1 MIIRP
6 AEQSEMDTVVDVLAE
21 AFHDDPVSV
30 WSFPDDERRAVALP
44 IFYRAIVLGAWATG
58 GHIDVTGDL
67 SAAIVWTP
75 GEAEGEPDG
84 DVFAGLTEVELGRLG
99 ALFAL
104 MTERA
109 PGGEYHHAQFI
120 GVRKNAQRQGIGARL
135 LRHGLDRCGAEG
147 APAYLEASSPDSAKL
162 YRRLGFRDHGPVFAA
177 EDGPPMRPMW
187 RDP

>member
-1 MIIRP
+1 MIIRA
-6 AEQSEMDTVVDVLAE
+6 AEPSEIDTVVEVLAE

-30 WSFPDDERRAVALP
+30 WAFPSAERRAVALP
-44 IFYRAIVLGAWATG
+44 IFYRAIVRGALAMG

-75 GEAEGEPDG
+75 SGEEGEPDG
-84 DVFAGLTEVELGRLG
+84 GAFAGLTGVELGRLG

-104 MTERA
+104 MTECA

-120 GVRKNAQRQGIGARL
+120 GVRESAQRRGIGARL
-135 LRHGLDRCGAEG
+135 LRYGLARNGTV
-147 APAYLEASSPDSAKL
+147 PAYLEASSAESAKL
-162 YRRLGFRDHGPVFAA
+162 YRRLGFRDHGAAFAA
-177 EDGPPMRPMW
+177 EGGPPMRPMW